1 MCYIFFSFKTPG
13 YCILKCIAYNTS
25 CHCFVPFF
33 FNSAEINFQKYKCVN
48 NCVSVDTAL
57 AKSALSPHG
66 GKTVKLLNTLQEE
79 QDRREKKPLL
89 RRDTEEVSVLGP
101 LFLAF

>member
-1 MCYIFFSFKTPG
+1 MPLFC
-13 YCILKCIAYNTS
+13 A
-25 CHCFVPFF
+25 FF
-33 FNSAEINFQKYKCVN
+33 FYSAERNFLKICVN

>member
-1 MCYIFFSFKTPG
+1 MCYIFFSFKTHG
-13 YCILKCIAYNTS
+13 YYILKCIAYKYIMPLF
-25 CHCFVPFF
+25 CAFF
-33 FNSAEINFQKYKCVN
+33 FYSAERNFLKYTCVN
-48 NCVSVDTAL
+48 NSVSVDTAL

-101 LFLAF
+101 LFLVF